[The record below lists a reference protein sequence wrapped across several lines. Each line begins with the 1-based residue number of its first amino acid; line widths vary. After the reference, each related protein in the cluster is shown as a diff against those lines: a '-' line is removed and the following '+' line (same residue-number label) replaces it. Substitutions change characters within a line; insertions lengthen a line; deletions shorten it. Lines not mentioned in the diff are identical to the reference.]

1 LLEFLAALPVYAQV
15 ANREESDSSRRLGW
29 PFVMSDDI
37 KKLLECSVFDEISAQ
52 CIGISDEIAESTCSI
67 GSCLLFLISEELNK
81 ERHAWFQVLVEDIIV
96 EASISNGEAGELPGV
111 PIWVPAALDGRR
123 DEPELQELLIEE
135 SSMAAEVSNQIANF
149 GPDGGVLMHD
159 EILEVLVNV

>member
-15 ANREESDSSRRLGW
+15 ANGEESDSSRRLGW
-29 PFVMSDDI
+29 PFVVSDDI

-52 CIGISDEIAESTCSI
+52 CIGISDEVAESTCSI
-67 GSCLLFLISEELNK
+67 GSCLLLLISEELNK
-81 ERHAWFQVLVEDIIV
+81 ERHAWFQVLVEDVIV
-96 EASISNGEAGELPGV
+96 EASISNGEAGELPRV
-111 PIWVPAALDGRR
+111 PIWVPAALDGRG
-123 DEPELQELLIEE
+123 DEPELQEFLIEE